1 MLDLAGV
8 SAGDVVHDL
17 GCGDGRICIAAA
29 RDYGARAV
37 GVDVE
42 PYWVEQARAKA
53 LRAGVAGLTTFH
65 VADACDWDVA
75 EATVITL
82 YLVHWST
89 KLVAREVVTRAR
101 PGTRV
106 VSHSFAI
113 EECGP
118 ASEQKI
124 ADAEGTTHRIYLW
137 VVGNNGTLVAPSG
150 GSNSRAVLQIVD
162 VLD

>member
-1 MLDLAGV
+1 MKVSAILAPYVATPPQVVSAMLDLAGV

-42 PYWVEQARAKA
+42 PYWVERARAKA
-53 LRAGVAGLTTFH
+53 LGAGVARLTTFH

-82 YLVHWST
+82 
-89 KLVAREVVTRAR
+89 
-101 PGTRV
+101 
-106 VSHSFAI
+106 
-113 EECGP
+113 
-118 ASEQKI
+118 
-124 ADAEGTTHRIYLW
+124 
-137 VVGNNGTLVAPSG
+137 
-150 GSNSRAVLQIVD
+150 
-162 VLD
+162 